1 MYFTFAPS
9 SFFISLCYMSS
20 SKNEISSTKNI
31 VIKRR
36 VSNITIQDEQLQT
49 YANQIDDL
57 QNRLTL
63 LEELDN
69 ISKEMYDYNII
80 NYPNKEK

>member
-1 MYFTFAPS
+1 
-9 SFFISLCYMSS
+9 MSS

-57 QNRLTL
+57 QNRLTSL
-63 LEELDN
+63 LIEKTSILEELDN